1 MILRRLDRYL
11 LREAATAWLAVIVVL
26 LAIMLSTR
34 FARFLAL
41 AARGDLP
48 RELLFKVVGLS
59 SLEFLV
65 VLVPVSLLLAIMLAL
80 GRLYRDSE
88 VAAMTGCGVGI
99 AALYRPFVVLGL
111 LLALFTA
118 ALSFEIGPWAGRTAD
133 FLVKNAARAM
143 QYNPFEEGHF
153 KPVAGDRAVF
163 YTERVDQESGQL
175 QRVIALAE
183 ESEGASMVT
192 AQRGEQRVDAVSGE
206 RTVVLEQG
214 YRYLGTPGAANWDV
228 MRFERFTTRVAP
240 PEFIYRSSKERLKTT
255 RELRASAA
263 AGDQAELARR
273 VAAPLSVF
281 ILTLLAVPLA
291 YIGPR
296 QGRYGKLVL
305 GILAYLLY
313 SQLIGLGQAWL
324 AKGKIP
330 PELGLWWV
338 HGLMFAWALVLI
350 GHRAQWIANWRMRRA
365 VVERSPA

>member
-26 LAIMLSTR
+26 LAIMLSSR

-88 VAAMTGCGVGI
+88 VAAMTGCGVGL

-118 ALSFEIGPWAGRTAD
+118 ALSFQIGPWAGRTAD
-133 FLVKNAARAM
+133 FLIKNAARVM
-143 QYNPFEEGHF
+143 QYNPFEEGRF

-163 YTERVDQESGQL
+163 YTERIDPDSGAL
-175 QRVIALAE
+175 QHVVALAE
-183 ESEGASMVT
+183 EAEGTSLVT
-192 AQRGEQRVDAVSGE
+192 AQHGRQAVDAVSGE
-206 RTVVLEQG
+206 RAVVLEQG
-214 YRYLGTPGAANWDV
+214 YRYVGKPGAGNWDV
-228 MRFERFTTRVAP
+228 MRFDRFTTRVAP
-240 PEFIYRSSKERLKTT
+240 PEFIYKSSKERLKTT
-255 RELRASAA
+255 RALRASTAP
-263 AGDQAELARR
+263 GDKAELARR

-291 YIGPR
+291 HIGPR

-313 SQLIGLGQAWL
+313 SQLVGLGQAWI
-324 AKGKIP
+324 AKGKLP
-330 PELGLWWV
+330 VEWGLWWV
-338 HGLMFAWALVLI
+338 HGLMLAWALVLI
-350 GHRAQWIANWRMRRA
+350 GLRAQWFSGWRIRRLA
-365 VVERSPA
+365 RSPA